1 MAKIE
6 DEIKSKFQSEKQKF
20 IINLMYTS
28 NWIKNNHAELLRPY
42 NITSQQFN
50 ILRILRGNGDFMP
63 MNTVKERMIDK
74 SPNTTRLV
82 DKLIA
87 KELVER
93 KRCDTDRRVVY
104 AKIHQNGLDLLSELD
119 EKSEK
124 PFLEMLNTISDKEA
138 KSVSDILDKLRG

>member
-6 DEIKSKFQSEKQKF
+6 DEIKSTFKDEKQKML
-20 IINLMYTS
+20 INLMFTAS
-28 NWIKNNHAELLRPY
+28 WLKNHHSDLLRPF
-42 NITSQQFN
+42 NITPQQYN

-87 KELVER
+87 KNLVER
-93 KRCDTDRRVVY
+93 KRCDEDRRVVY
-104 AKIHQNGLDLLSELD
+104 AKIQQEGLEVLNEMDEKMDKPFLDLLSVL
-119 EKSEK
+119 SEK
-124 PFLEMLNTISDKEA
+124 EA
-138 KSVSDILDKLRG
+138 EKMNLILDKLRG